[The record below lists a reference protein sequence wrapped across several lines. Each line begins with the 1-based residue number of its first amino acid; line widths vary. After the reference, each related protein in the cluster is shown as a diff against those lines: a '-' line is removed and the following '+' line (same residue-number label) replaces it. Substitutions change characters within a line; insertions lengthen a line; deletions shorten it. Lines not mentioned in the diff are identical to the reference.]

1 MLHEIDDF
9 SKHRLIERIDILT
22 AINILRLR
30 GYSEDDLLGEIVRLF
45 YVDLDEYN
53 NVMQAAA

>member
-9 SKHRLIERIDILT
+9 SKHRLVERIDILT
-22 AINILRLR
+22 AINILRLK

-53 NVMQAAA
+53 SVIQTAA